1 MKRCEVGGQAVIEG
15 VMMRGGKGQATAV
28 RTPKNK
34 IEVEFE
40 KVLPITKRKKYLN
53 IPFIRGVFILIDSLV
68 TGIKTLNYSASFF
81 EEDEE
86 PSKFEE
92 WLKRKLGD
100 KANDIIIGVTLA
112 FSMVL
117 AMGLFIAIPTGVAS
131 IFKGLGF
138 TPIILNLI
146 EAMIRISILLIYIY
160 GISKMEDIYR
170 VFQYHGAEHK
180 TIFCYEAE
188 EKLTVENVKKFSRFH
203 PRCGTNFLFLIM
215 FVSII
220 IFTFTGWGNFAQRL
234 ILRIVLIPVVS
245 GITYEIIRWL
255 GKNDSSLAKVIAYP
269 GLKLQE
275 LTTKEPDNDQIEVAI
290 AALMR
295 AEGIEMKNTIGK
307 LIDSGVKILK
317 DNNIETY
324 ILDTQLLLGKVLKK
338 DKLYLIT
345 HRDEEVG
352 KEDENSFFDLLGKRK
367 EKMPMKYI
375 LGESEFM
382 GLDFYLEEGVLIP
395 RGDTEIL
402 VEEVLKLISE
412 NDKSKVCDLCCGS
425 GAIGIALAYYRK
437 NIKVDA
443 IDYYDTPQKVTIEN
457 IKRHSLQERV
467 NFIKSDLL
475 GKVIESGEKYDYLV
489 SNPPYIREDVIET
502 LMDDVKKYEPHTA
515 LSGGKDGLDFYK
527 RIIKESKYVLNS
539 NGILAFEI
547 GYDQAEDLE
556 ELMKEE
562 NFINIKVIKDL
573 AGLDRVI
580 IGNFHS

>member
-457 IKRHSLQERV
+457 IKRHRLQERV